1 MNFKIGDF
9 KQSSTLV
16 TEDMVNIF
24 ANISGDNNPI
34 HLDLEYTSNTI
45 FKEKIAHG
53 ILISGFISA
62 LIANEMP
69 GNGSIYLKQNLEFKA
84 PVKLNDIVT
93 TKITI
98 LNIEGNKYF
107 LQTDCFVKEI
117 QVIQGTALILK
128 K

>member
-16 TEDMVNIF
+16 TEDMVTSF
-24 ANISGDNNPI
+24 ATISGDKNPI
-34 HLDLEYTSNTI
+34 HLDPEYAKTTP
-45 FKEKIAHG
+45 FKERIAHG
-53 ILISGFISA
+53 LLISGFISA
-62 LIANEMP
+62 LIANEIP

-84 PVKLNDIVT
+84 PVKLNDVVT
-93 TKITI
+93 TKVTI

-107 LQTDCFVKEI
+107 LQTDCFVKKTL
-117 QVIQGTALILK
+117 VIHGTALILK

>member
-34 HLDLEYTSNTI
+34 HLGLEYASNTI

-62 LIANEMP
+62 LIANEIP

>member
-16 TEDMVNIF
+16 TENMVNTF
-24 ANISGDNNPI
+24 ANISGDHNPV
-34 HLDLEYTSNTI
+34 HLDSEYASTTI

-53 ILISGFISA
+53 ILVSGFISA
-62 LIANEMP
+62 LIANEIP

-84 PVKLNDIVT
+84 PVKLNDTVI

-98 LNIEGNKYF
+98 LDIEKNKYF
-107 LQTDCFVKEI
+107 LQTDFFVKEV
-117 QVIQGTALILK
+117 QVIQGTSLVLK

>member
-34 HLDLEYTSNTI
+34 HLDLEYASNTI
-45 FKEKIAHG
+45 FNEKIAHG

-62 LIANEMP
+62 LIANEIP

>member
-34 HLDLEYTSNTI
+34 HLDLEYASNTI

-62 LIANEMP
+62 LIANEIP

-107 LQTDCFVKEI
+107 LQSDCFVKEI

>member
-34 HLDLEYTSNTI
+34 HLDLEYASNTI

-62 LIANEMP
+62 LIANEIP

>member
-34 HLDLEYTSNTI
+34 HLDLEYASNTI

-62 LIANEMP
+62 LIANEIP
-69 GNGSIYLKQNLEFKA
+69 GNGSIYLKQNLDLS
-84 PVKLNDIVT
+84 V
-93 TKITI
+93 
-98 LNIEGNKYF
+98 
-107 LQTDCFVKEI
+107 LQF
-117 QVIQGTALILK
+117 
-128 K
+128 

>member
-16 TEDMVNIF
+16 TEDMVNTF
-24 ANISGDNNPI
+24 ANISGDHNPI
-34 HLDLEYTSNTI
+34 HLDLEYASNTI

-53 ILISGFISA
+53 MLISGFISA
-62 LIANEMP
+62 LIANEIP

-84 PVKLNDIVT
+84 PVKLNDVVT
-93 TKITI
+93 TKVTI

>member
-16 TEDMVNIF
+16 TEDMVNTF
-24 ANISGDNNPI
+24 ANISGDHNPI
-34 HLDLEYTSNTI
+34 HLDLEYASNTI

-53 ILISGFISA
+53 MLISGFISA
-62 LIANEMP
+62 LIANEIP

-84 PVKLNDIVT
+84 PVKLNDMVT
-93 TKITI
+93 TKVTI

>member
-16 TEDMVNIF
+16 TEDMVNTF
-24 ANISGDNNPI
+24 ANISGDHNPV
-34 HLDLEYTSNTI
+34 HLDSEYASTTI

-53 ILISGFISA
+53 ILVSGFISA

-69 GNGSIYLKQNLEFKA
+69 GEGSIYLKQNLEFKA
-84 PVKLNDIVT
+84 PVKLNDIVI

-98 LNIEGNKYF
+98 LDIEKNKYF
-107 LQTDCFVKEI
+107 LQTDCFVKET

>member
-16 TEDMVNIF
+16 TENMVNTF
-24 ANISGDNNPI
+24 ANISGDHNPI
-34 HLDLEYTSNTI
+34 HLDLEYASNTI

-53 ILISGFISA
+53 MLISGFISA
-62 LIANEMP
+62 LIANEIP

-84 PVKLNDIVT
+84 PVKLNDVVT
-93 TKITI
+93 TKVTI